1 MLKLTIQQI
10 HTGDNTHTLS
20 LCRVWWEQG
29 FPFLKFRLSFLSVLK
44 PIPFYLWLFFFFF
57 LGNIEDILRMILP
70 LTCSAVAKKQFQDSA
85 NGRVLVDYT
94 TLRESISTESKS
106 LIFFFSTFCNAMMTI
121 CWHVCMMDTVFAV
134 VLRTHFGRCS
144 RCFDCL
150 VSPCLSVLHNI
161 FFFCFITGTFLFF
174 DFLLATHIIE

>member
-1 MLKLTIQQI
+1 MT
-10 HTGDNTHTLS
+10 THTLS
-20 LCRVWWEQG
+20 HSVEYDENKDSPSWNSDSLFCRCWSQ
-29 FPFLKFRLSFLSVLK
+29 FRFISDSSS
-44 PIPFYLWLFFFFF
+44 FFF

-174 DFLLATHIIE
+174 DFLFIKNAMRKKSYVVTS